1 MIMRAPQNLVELAR
15 LRDVEILKLRI
26 AQAIANVAV
35 ILAMLSYLY
44 PILHLNL
51 QQETVIGTLSLY
63 DIMFRIS
70 IDMIVAFPLI
80 FIILFIYPLTIAL
93 IIIFNLNLSKKYLSG
108 LATALGFFS
117 ISTFILMAFYEFATY
132 NTLRGFLDV
141 GITGLDPSLI
151 LATRLGETV
160 WLLLVSFL
168 LLLLA
173 LRIYSEEVKVK
184 IDTFYDNIQKELLV
198 KTVLKEDKAY
208 I

>member
-108 LATALGFFS
+108 LATALGFS
-117 ISTFILMAFYEFATY
+117 PYPL
-132 NTLRGFLDV
+132 
-141 GITGLDPSLI
+141 
-151 LATRLGETV
+151 
-160 WLLLVSFL
+160 SF
-168 LLLLA
+168 
-173 LRIYSEEVKVK
+173 
-184 IDTFYDNIQKELLV
+184 
-198 KTVLKEDKAY
+198 
-208 I
+208 

>member
-1 MIMRAPQNLVELAR
+1 
-15 LRDVEILKLRI
+15 
-26 AQAIANVAV
+26 
-35 ILAMLSYLY
+35 
-44 PILHLNL
+44 
-51 QQETVIGTLSLY
+51 
-63 DIMFRIS
+63 
-70 IDMIVAFPLI
+70 
-80 FIILFIYPLTIAL
+80 
-93 IIIFNLNLSKKYLSG
+93 
-108 LATALGFFS
+108 
-117 ISTFILMAFYEFATY
+117 MAFYEFATY